1 MKKNVAKDMNPS
13 IFFYEDYFDNIF
25 FTLIPA
31 AATPVEH
38 RCVAIRSS
46 AEYVLN

>member
-31 AATPVEH
+31 AATPVSI
-38 RCVAIRSS
+38 VASQS
-46 AEYVLN
+46 VHQQNMY